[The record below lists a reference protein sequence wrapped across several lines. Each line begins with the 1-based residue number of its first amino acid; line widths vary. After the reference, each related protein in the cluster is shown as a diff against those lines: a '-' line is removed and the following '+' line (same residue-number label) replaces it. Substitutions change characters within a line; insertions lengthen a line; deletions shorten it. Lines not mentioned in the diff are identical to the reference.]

1 MPAAVIEAMTTY
13 RAQLDAQER
22 AASTRM
28 AAAWLDATRG
38 LDGDMERLAMEL
50 SNAASAG
57 RPVRRWHVLRME
69 RYQSLMRQMGGQLR
83 EYAPVAVEQMQQQQ
97 QLMAR
102 WGIEHA
108 EQLVNMQT
116 EGITG
121 QFNRLPISAVQNMV
135 GNAGDGTPLGQLLRA
150 SWGQQAPDV
159 AGALVRGVAL
169 GWHPSKIAQAM
180 RQAANVP
187 LERAIVISRTEP
199 LRVYRTVSME
209 SYRRSGVVD
218 RYMRIAAK
226 STRTCMACIMSD
238 GMTYPITVPFE
249 EHVQGRCQSV
259 PVVRGA
265 APIEFERGPAWFARQ
280 DDATQRAML
289 GPGRYDAWQ
298 SGKFDLSDVVARVEN
313 DTWGASLQVR
323 SLAELV
329 GA

>member
-1 MPAAVIEAMTTY
+1 MPAVIDAMTNY
-13 RAQLDAQER
+13 RAALDAQER

-38 LDGDMERLAMEL
+38 LDGEMERLAMEL
-50 SNAASAG
+50 SNAANAG

-69 RYQSLMRQMGGQLR
+69 RYQSLMRQLGGQMR
-83 EYAPVAVEQMQQQQ
+83 EYAPVAVEQMEAQQ

-108 EQLVNMQT
+108 EQLVNVQT
-116 EGITG
+116 EGIAG
-121 QFNRLPISAVQNMV
+121 QFNRLPVSAVQNMV

-169 GWHPSKIAQAM
+169 GWHPSKTARAM
-180 RQAANVP
+180 RQAANVS
-187 LERAIVISRTEP
+187 LERAIVIARTES
-199 LRVYRTVSME
+199 LRVYRE
-209 SYRRSGVVD
+209 SSRQSYQRSGLVSG
-218 RYMRIAAK
+218 YLRIAAK
-226 STRTCMACIMSD
+226 STRTCVACLFSD
-238 GMTYPITVPFE
+238 GQFYPLSVPFE
-249 EHVQGRCQSV
+249 EHVQGRCQAI
-259 PVVRGA
+259 PRVRGA
-265 APIEFERGPAWFARQ
+265 SPIEFEKGPAWFARQ

-298 SGKFDLSDVVARVEN
+298 AGKFDLSDVVARVEN

-329 GA
+329 R

>member
-1 MPAAVIEAMTTY
+1 MPSAVIEAMTNY

-38 LDGDMERLAMEL
+38 LDGDMERLAMQL
-50 SNAASAG
+50 SNAATAG

-108 EQLVNMQT
+108 EQLVNVQT
-116 EGITG
+116 PGITG
-121 QFNRLPISAVQNMV
+121 QFDRLPLSAVQNMV

-169 GWHPSKIAQAM
+169 GWHPSRTAQAM

-187 LERAIVISRTEP
+187 LERAIVIARTES
-199 LRVYRTVSME
+199 LRVYREASRQ
-209 SYRRSGVVD
+209 SYQRSGLVSG
-218 RYMRIAAK
+218 YMRIAAK
-226 STRTCMACIMSD
+226 SVRTCMACLLSD
-238 GMTYPITVPFE
+238 GQFYPLDVPFE
-249 EHVQGRCQSV
+249 EHVQGRCQAIPRV
-259 PVVRGA
+259 KGA
-265 APIEFERGPAWFARQ
+265 APIEFERGPQWFARQ
-280 DDATQRAML
+280 DAATQRAML
-289 GPGRYDAWQ
+289 GAGRFDAWQ

-329 GA
+329 R

>member
-1 MPAAVIEAMTTY
+1 MPAVIDAMTNY

-38 LDGDMERLAMEL
+38 LDSEMERLALEL
-50 SNAASAG
+50 SNAANAG

-69 RYQSLMRQMGGQLR
+69 RYQSLMRQMGGQMR
-83 EYAPVAVEQMQQQQ
+83 EYAPVAVAEMEAQQ

-108 EQLVNMQT
+108 EQLVNLQT

-135 GNAGDGTPLGQLLRA
+135 GNAGDGTPLGQLLRT

-180 RQAANVP
+180 RQAASVP
-187 LERAIVISRTEP
+187 LERALLISRTEV
-199 LRVYRTVSME
+199 LRVYKEATRA
-209 SYRRSGVVD
+209 SYLASGLVTE
-218 RYMRIAAK
+218 YMRIAAK
-226 STRTCMACIMSD
+226 SIRTCPGCLAAD
-238 GMTYPITVPFE
+238 GRRYPLSEPFASHPMCRCTMVPI
-249 EHVQGRCQSV
+249 
-259 PVVRGA
+259 VRGA
-265 APIEFERGPAWFARQ
+265 PRIVFETGEQWFERQ
-280 DDATQRAML
+280 DAATQRDVL
-289 GPGRYDAWQ
+289 GPGRYDLWSRGTVDFSQMATTHH
-298 SGKFDLSDVVARVEN
+298 SDR
-313 DTWGASLQVR
+313 WGDAIMSASV
-323 SLAELV
+323 AELV
-329 GA
+329 G